1 MSRENPH
8 IRVVADGTFLN
19 PAGTKEIR
27 KAKIIL
33 RVRERWG
40 TDGALENRLVV
51 KEELPY
57 PSDVEDGDY
66 RLKYSL
72 DNIDHTVNRRV
83 TNGRLVAI

>member
-1 MSRENPH
+1 
-8 IRVVADGTFLN
+8 
-19 PAGTKEIR
+19 
-27 KAKIIL
+27 
-33 RVRERWG
+33 
-40 TDGALENRLVV
+40 VV